1 MKQQNEKDFNKKKY
15 KVYTWK
21 TFINYA
27 VLMGLGF
34 VWIALKVIYTMV
46 TTIVADH
53 TDWKKLAAMLFTL
66 ILVSVIGWLFIRIG
80 LEKAKDNDGN

>member
-1 MKQQNEKDFNKKKY
+1 MKKS
-15 KVYTWK
+15 
-21 TFINYA
+21 FINYA

-34 VWIALKVIYTMV
+34 VLIALRVIYTMV

-53 TDWKKLAAMLFTL
+53 TDWKKLAAMLFAL